1 MTKNLDI
8 FTVKVTDTIRTAMLK
23 ITANRYRVV
32 VVLDG
37 RKVVGTV
44 SDGDIR
50 RAFLKEVLPIAPV
63 EKIMNINCRTTT
75 ETDSQELREII
86 RREMVTVL
94 PIVNDQ
100 NELID
105 VALAYE
111 PLFGGEVGNCATS
124 AGKEG

>member
-1 MTKNLDI
+1 MTKNLDM
-8 FTVKVTDTIRTAMLK
+8 FTVKVTHTIRTAMLK

-37 RKVVGTV
+37 TKVVGTV

-63 EKIMNINCRTTT
+63 EKIMNINCQTTT
-75 ETDSQELREII
+75 ETDPQKLSEII

-94 PIVNDQ
+94 PIVNDES
-100 NELID
+100 ELVD
-105 VALAYE
+105 VYLAYE
-111 PLFGGEVGNCATS
+111 PTF
-124 AGKEG
+124 EG